1 MNEQIPIKGNKKIMN
16 AWAFY
21 DWANSVYS
29 LVIVSAI
36 FPIYWGG
43 ITIDEKGNDIVD
55 FLGFS
60 FNNDSLISYVTA
72 IAFLIVAFISPLLSG
87 IADYTGNKKMF
98 LKIFCYLGAI
108 SCLGMYFFSIENLG
122 FGLTCYL
129 LALIGFWG
137 SIVFYN
143 SYLPDIAYPEQQ
155 DALSAKGY
163 SLGYIGSVL
172 LLIVN
177 LVMILKYDLFGFE
190 NELMPTKISFAM
202 VGVWWIAFSQYTYKY
217 LPSLDNGNKI
227 TKTILFKGFNELRL
241 IWEQIKLNIQ
251 LKRYLGA
258 FFIYSMAVQTVMLVA
273 TYFGVEEIQWSEG
286 GATTGLIISILLIQ
300 LVAILGAL
308 ITSRLAK
315 KIGNVKVLI
324 GINIIWILI
333 CLYAFTIHTPIE
345 FYITAAFVGLVM
357 GGIQSLSRSTYSK
370 FIPENAVD
378 TTSYFSFYDVSEKIG
393 IVIGMLLYGVLADFT
408 GSTRYSIV
416 FFALFFLVGVILLIR
431 VPKNNNVNL
440 SKYN

>member
-1 MNEQIPIKGNKKIMN
+1 
-16 AWAFY
+16 
-21 DWANSVYS
+21 
-29 LVIVSAI
+29 
-36 FPIYWGG
+36 
-43 ITIDEKGNDIVD
+43 
-55 FLGFS
+55 
-60 FNNDSLISYVTA
+60 
-72 IAFLIVAFISPLLSG
+72 
-87 IADYTGNKKMF
+87 
-98 LKIFCYLGAI
+98 
-108 SCLGMYFFSIENLG
+108 
-122 FGLTCYL
+122 
-129 LALIGFWG
+129 
-137 SIVFYN
+137 
-143 SYLPDIAYPEQQ
+143 
-155 DALSAKGY
+155 
-163 SLGYIGSVL
+163 
-172 LLIVN
+172 
-177 LVMILKYDLFGFE
+177 MILKYDLFGFE

-217 LPSLDNGNKI
+217 LPSLENGNKI

-370 FIPENAVD
+370 FIPENTVD